1 MTFVEQ
7 SVLGAP
13 GGNCVAA
20 CVASIL
26 GLTLDDLPDLSPEGV
41 ERRSAEGGLPPAPGG
56 WDPQD
61 WAVAEFVR
69 ERGLDVAAIS
79 PWCMEGG
86 PYGFGRLDLSGLSIA
101 SAWSH
106 RVPGCGHAVVAL
118 DGELLWD
125 PHPQRHQGVGPVYGW
140 LIFTTASGERLRP
153 WSFRR
158 VAA

>member
-1 MTFVEQ
+1 MMFIEQ
-7 SVLGAP
+7 TVLGHR
-13 GGNCVAA
+13 GNCLAA

-26 GLTLDDLPDLSPEGV
+26 GITLAELPDLSPEGV
-41 ERRSAEGGLPPAPGG
+41 EARIRSGELSRPPGD

-79 PWCMEGG
+79 PWCMEG
-86 PYGFGRLDLSGLSIA
+86 RLDLAGLSIA
-101 SAWSH
+101 SAWSQ
-106 RVPGCGHAVVAL
+106 RLEGYGHAVVAL
-118 DGELLWD
+118 DGDLLWD
-125 PHPQRHQGVGPVYGW
+125 PHPQRHQGVGPIFGW
-140 LIFTTASGERLRP
+140 LIFTTSGGERLRP